1 MRRESCSYGISESIL
16 RKKKG
21 PGQPAMNRS
30 KQAGMGKAAIGV
42 LMLSL
47 ALVTIRLAEAQ
58 PGKVP
63 RIAYLHPGPA
73 AAVSARMEA
82 FRQGLRELG
91 YIEGKNI
98 AIEYLYADGETEAE
112 RLPDLAAE
120 LVRLRV
126 DVIVALDSV
135 AIRPA
140 MEATKTIPIVMAVS
154 GDPVEVGL
162 IDSLAR
168 PGGNIT
174 GLSNVSPQLAGK
186 RNLSLSLFG

>member
-1 MRRESCSYGISESIL
+1 
-16 RKKKG
+16 
-21 PGQPAMNRS
+21 MNRS

-58 PGKVP
+58 PGKVS
-63 RIAYLHPGPA
+63 RIAYQHPGPA

-162 IDSLAR
+162 IEGLAR

>member
-1 MRRESCSYGISESIL
+1 
-16 RKKKG
+16 
-21 PGQPAMNRS
+21 
-30 KQAGMGKAAIGV
+30 
-42 LMLSL
+42 
-47 ALVTIRLAEAQ
+47 
-58 PGKVP
+58 
-63 RIAYLHPGPA
+63 
-73 AAVSARMEA
+73 MEA

-162 IDSLAR
+162 IEGLAR